1 MILKFYVKYCKI
13 LFIDKLFGIKYF
25 WKVKFIVFFKVIN
38 YILILIFVLLFSI
51 IIMIVEF
58 LKFIVN
64 NVLKSNNRLEKKKS
78 KLFVRK
84 KKKL

>member
-1 MILKFYVKYCKI
+1 
-13 LFIDKLFGIKYF
+13 
-25 WKVKFIVFFKVIN
+25 
-38 YILILIFVLLFSI
+38 
-51 IIMIVEF
+51 MIVEF

-84 KKKL
+84 EKKVIVIMF

>member
-1 MILKFYVKYCKI
+1 MV
-13 LFIDKLFGIKYF
+13 
-25 WKVKFIVFFKVIN
+25 
-38 YILILIFVLLFSI
+38 
-51 IIMIVEF
+51 VEF

-84 KKKL
+84 KKSYSYYVFIISVLKFKIMM